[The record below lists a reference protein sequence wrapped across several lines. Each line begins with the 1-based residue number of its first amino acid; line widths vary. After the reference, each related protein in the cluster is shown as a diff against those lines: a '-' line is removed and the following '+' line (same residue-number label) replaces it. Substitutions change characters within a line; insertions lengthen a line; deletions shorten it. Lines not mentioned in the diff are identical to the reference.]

1 MGLFK
6 LLWSGQTNNHYG
18 SDIVIPLYGEG
29 SKEDCVDLQ
38 IRSLM
43 YMFRRC
49 DIVNSKPF
57 SSGQQQGRLLEH
69 SSTSKITLDQLDLGS
84 AKSETEKLDL
94 LYNKAKFD
102 LLFQDDPHRI
112 LIDWSKN
119 KFRSLCIL
127 SSHPIELKTLPKF
140 DVPNFSFAVLHNDSS
155 EAEYIETLAN
165 SDIYTEHLVSVD
177 LEARKKIVKN
187 ALALVKGGATRTLTM
202 DERAFIIKYYL
213 NKVAVEVQVERLYRG
228 MALKAEKERGSVTP
242 VTPTSRSPERE
253 EANNKRSGRSP
264 FRSSS
269 PERYK
274 GTERRLNMSPDRFRM
289 GIRTPDRSPERSPE
303 RTARSSQNASPTQ
316 GPRKMKSS
324 SALLSNSTTSASITI
339 SPPSSPTKNKLSKQ
353 TSAFN
358 LRLNMNE
365 APNLAPPV
373 PQEEDIKTQLLSQAR
388 IAVRKKIDD
397 EKLAL
402 KKLRAANRA
411 SRTKNDAA
419 INA

>member
-18 SDIVIPLYGEG
+18 SDILIPSYGEG

-69 SSTSKITLDQLDLGS
+69 SNTNKTTLDQLDLGS

-94 LYNKAKFD
+94 LYNKEKFD
-102 LLFQDDPHRI
+102 SLFQNDSHRI

-140 DVPNFSFAVLHNDSS
+140 DVPNFSFAILHNDAS
-155 EAEYIETLAN
+155 ETEYIETLVN
-165 SDIYTEHLVSVD
+165 SDIYTEHLASVD

-228 MALKAEKERGSVTP
+228 MALKAEKEKGSVTP

-253 EANNKRSGRSP
+253 QHDDNSRSGRSL

-274 GTERRLNMSPDRFRM
+274 KTDRRLNLSPDRFKM
-289 GIRTPDRSPERSPE
+289 GIRTPDRSPER
-303 RTARSSQNASPTQ
+303 TYRSSQNSSPTQ
-316 GPRKMKSS
+316 KPRKMKSS
-324 SALLSNSTTSASITI
+324 SALLTNTSGSASITI
-339 SPPSSPTKNKLSKQ
+339 SPPSSPTKNKLCKQ
-353 TSAFN
+353 ASAFN

-373 PQEEDIKTQLLSQAR
+373 SQEEDLKSQLLSQAR

-411 SRTKNDAA
+411 SRAKNDIALHA
-419 INA
+419 